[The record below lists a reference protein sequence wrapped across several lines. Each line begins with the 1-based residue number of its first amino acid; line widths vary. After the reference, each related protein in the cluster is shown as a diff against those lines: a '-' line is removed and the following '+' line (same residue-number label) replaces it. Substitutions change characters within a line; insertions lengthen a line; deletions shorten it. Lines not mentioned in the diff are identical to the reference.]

1 MDDIDKIFSK
11 FRPLN
16 HNAGNT
22 IYGLDGDL
30 KSKKFQDNSRF
41 GSILKNSELYAP
53 TFEKFNDIDESR
65 FCIYG
70 DYRQNQNLINIIRD
84 QKEKLHIC
92 SFSYTYDTNFIEDK
106 MWAHYA
112 NAHCGVRI
120 DFRIDRE
127 KFKDKLLKVEYNDQ
141 EIYISTTPNSEEIE
155 KIISK
160 KKFCWVEEAEYRAI
174 TSKSFVPIKITK
186 ITLGKKFSSKNY
198 TDDKVESEGFENNII
213 GVAKQILE
221 ILKNSGNYS
230 NSLPEIWAYKTMYS
244 QDPQKI
250 NLEQ

>member
-22 IYGLDGDL
+22 IYGLGGDL
-30 KSKKFQDNSRF
+30 KSKKFQDNYRF
-41 GSILKNSELYAP
+41 GNILKNSELYAP
-53 TFEKFNDIDESR
+53 TFEKFNDIDEGR

-70 DYRQNQNLINIIRD
+70 DYRQNQNLINIIRN
-84 QKEKLHIC
+84 QKGKLHIC
-92 SFSYTYDTNFIEDK
+92 SFSHTYDTNFIEDK

-112 NAHCGVRI
+112 NAHCGVKI
-120 DFRIDRE
+120 DFKIDQE

-141 EIYISTTPNSEEIE
+141 EINISTTPSPEEIE

-160 KKFCWVEEAEYRAI
+160 KKSCWVEEAEYRAI
-174 TSKSFVPIKITK
+174 TSKGFVPIKITK

-198 TDDKVESEGFENNII
+198 TNKGVENDDFENNIK
-213 GVAKQILE
+213 GVVKQILDV
-221 ILKNSGNYS
+221 LKNSGNYS
-230 NSLPEIWAYKTMYS
+230 SSLPEIWAYKTMYS

-250 NLEQ
+250 NLEE

>member
-22 IYGLDGDL
+22 IYGLGGDL
-30 KSKKFQDNSRF
+30 KSKKFQDNYRF

-53 TFEKFNDIDESR
+53 TFEKFNDIDEGR

-70 DYRQNQNLINIIRD
+70 DYRQNQNLINIIRN
-84 QKEKLHIC
+84 QKGKLHIC
-92 SFSYTYDTNFIEDK
+92 SFSYDDDINFIEDK

-112 NAHCGVRI
+112 NAHCGVKI
-120 DFRIDRE
+120 DFKIDRE
-127 KFKDKLLKVEYNDQ
+127 KFKDKD
-141 EIYISTTPNSEEIE
+141 S
-155 KIISK
+155 
-160 KKFCWVEEAEYRAI
+160 
-174 TSKSFVPIKITK
+174 VPIKIIK

-198 TDDKVESEGFENNII
+198 TNDKVESEDFEKNIK
-213 GVAKQILE
+213 GVAKQILDV
-221 ILKNSGNYS
+221 LKNSGNYS
-230 NSLPEIWAYKTMYS
+230 SSLPEIWAYKTMYS